1 MMEAVD
7 MGEKFY
13 RELDEFEAK
22 YPTREEQEAALRT
35 MSAEKILQLARCC
48 GKIQEAFRFA
58 RFAQEAADRA
68 A

>member
-1 MMEAVD
+1 

-48 GKIQEAFRFA
+48 GKIQVAFRFA
-58 RFAQEAADRA
+58 RFAQ
-68 A
+68 

>member
-1 MMEAVD
+1 

-22 YPTREEQEAALRT
+22 YPTREEREAALRT

-48 GKIQEAFRFA
+48 GKLQDAFWFA